1 MQEQEIYI
9 VVKGHPIK
17 KSLTDCVQ
25 ARILARV
32 ETLSDYPPY
41 TLQKLCGYDFWKPL
55 PKEDRIAAGI
65 YVSDQVEKGLLPL
78 RHVPRKHE
86 YPKYYRLKTI
96 LKKESDDASN

>member
-17 KSLTDCVQ
+17 KSLADSLDKHI
-25 ARILARV
+25 RSRV
-32 ETLSDYPPY
+32 EILSDYPAY
-41 TLQKLCGYDFWKPL
+41 TLEKVCGYTFWTPL
-55 PKEDRIAAGI
+55 PREDRIAAGI
-65 YVSDQVEKGLLPL
+65 YVSNQVEKGLLPL

-96 LKKESDDASN
+96 LKKESDDASH